1 MYSTQVPFTDK
12 EYSKEVGF
20 QEICYSKINV
30 ARIKEIR
37 DIFAIRKQN
46 LSFQLR
52 LVQQTYFRKS
62 LNLHLWK

>member
-20 QEICYSKINV
+20 QETCYSKINV

-37 DIFAIRKQN
+37 DIFAIRSKIYPFN
-46 LSFQLR
+46 
-52 LVQQTYFRKS
+52 
-62 LNLHLWK
+62 